1 MGRPVAVTQGDPAGI
16 GPEITRAAW
25 QALKDTGP
33 VFFVIGDPSLYGPEA
48 AEIAAPSDASGAF
61 KRALPVLPSRLAV
74 PARPGEPD
82 GRNAPATISSI
93 ERAVGLTIAG
103 DACGVVTNPI
113 AKSVLREAGFTHP
126 GHTEFVAE
134 LTADLPVDGA
144 RGPVMMLAGPS
155 LRVALVS
162 IHLPLREA
170 ITSLDNGRIQHV
182 ARVTHETLK
191 RDFGIEAPRLALAG
205 LNPHAGE
212 NGHIGREEIE
222 IITPAADALR
232 ADGLDIAGPLP
243 PDAMFHAEAR
253 AGYDAAICL
262 YHDQG
267 LIPLKALDFWNG
279 VNVTLGL
286 PIVRTSPDHGTA
298 FDIAG
303 KGIARADSL
312 IAAIRLAADMGRRR
326 GV

>member
-25 QALKDTGP
+25 RALKHTGP
-33 VFFVIGDPSLYGPEA
+33 VFFVIGDPTLYGPDA

-61 KRALPVLPSRLAV
+61 KRALPVLPSRLAA
-74 PARPGEPD
+74 PARPGKPD

-93 ERAVGLTIAG
+93 ERAVGLTVAG

-162 IHLPLREA
+162 IHLPLRDA
-170 ITSLDNGRIQHV
+170 IASLDKGRIQHV
-182 ARVTHETLK
+182 ARVTHEALK
-191 RDFGIEAPRLALAG
+191 RDFGIAAPRLALAG

-222 IITPAADALR
+222 IITPAANALR

-243 PDAMFHAEAR
+243 SDAMFHAEAR

-312 IAAIRLAADMGRRR
+312 IAAIELAADMGRRR

>member
-25 QALKDTGP
+25 QALKDSGP

-48 AEIAAPSDASGAF
+48 AEIAAPSDASGVF
-61 KRALPVLPSRLAV
+61 QRALPVLPSRLGV
-74 PARPGEPD
+74 PAHPGEPD
-82 GRNAPATISSI
+82 SRNAPATISSI
-93 ERAVGLTIAG
+93 ERAVGLAIAG

-113 AKSVLREAGFTHP
+113 AKSVLRDAGFRHP

-134 LTADLPVDGA
+134 LTAGLPVDGA

-170 ITSLDNGRIQHV
+170 IASLDTDRIQHV
-182 ARVTHETLK
+182 ARVTNEALK
-191 RDFGIEAPRLALAG
+191 RDFGIETPRLALAG

-222 IITPAADALR
+222 IVAPAADALR
-232 ADGLDIAGPLP
+232 AAGIDIAGPLP

-303 KGIARADSL
+303 KGVARADSL
-312 IAAIRLAADMGRRR
+312 IAAIELAAKMGRRR

>member
-1 MGRPVAVTQGDPAGI
+1 MTRPVAVSQGDPAGI

-25 QALKDTGP
+25 NALKHGGP
-33 VFFVIGDPSLYGPEA
+33 DFFVVGDPELYGTD
-48 AEIAAPSDASGAF
+48 AEEIGAPSDTSTVFG
-61 KRALPVLPSRLAV
+61 RALPVLPARLAV

-82 GRNAPATISSI
+82 SRNAPATISSI
-93 ERAVGLTIAG
+93 ERVVGLTVAG
-103 DACGVVTNPI
+103 DACGAVTNPI
-113 AKSVLREAGFTHP
+113 AKSVLRDAGFRHP

-134 LTADLPVDGA
+134 LTADLPVSGA

-162 IHLPLREA
+162 IHQPLTEA
-170 ITSLDNGRIQHV
+170 IAALSTERIAHV
-182 ARVTHETLK
+182 ARVTHEALV
-191 RDFGIEAPRLALAG
+191 RDFAIASPRLALAG

-222 IITPAADALR
+222 IVAPAADILR
-232 ADGLDIAGPLP
+232 AEGINVAGPLP
-243 PDAMFHAEAR
+243 ADAMFHAEAR
-253 AGYDAAICL
+253 ARYDAAICL

-303 KGIARADSL
+303 TGVARAESL
-312 IAAIRLAADMGRRR
+312 VAAIRLAAQMGRRR